1 MNGPAFT
8 YSDARWARM
17 GEIVERAGGAT
28 ARDKFN
34 AQRAVFEK
42 MVAGWQQQLTD
53 WNGCTWGHDETGK
66 YERIE
71 HAAGELNAALADLG
85 FPAIFVGHG
94 LVWKGLAETHE
105 NEQRYS
111 DFCAALE
118 HIRARA
124 AKLKAAKP
132 TRKRIRYARDRL
144 FVDLWRVWRGD
155 LDLVVSP
162 DALSPVVEFIAT
174 AAKGIVPEDNRTLD
188 IISNVIRK
196 GPRLAGLL

>member
-42 MVAGWQQQLTD
+42 MVAGWRQRLAN
-53 WNGCTWGHDETGK
+53 WNGYTWGPDDTGK

-71 HAAGELNAALADLG
+71 RAAGELNAALADLG

-111 DFCAALE
+111 DLCAALE

-162 DALSPVVEFIAT
+162 DSLSPVVEFIAT
-174 AAKGIVPEDNRTLD
+174 AAEGIVPEENRTLD
-188 IISNVIRK
+188 MISNVIRK
-196 GPRLAGLL
+196 GPRHAGL